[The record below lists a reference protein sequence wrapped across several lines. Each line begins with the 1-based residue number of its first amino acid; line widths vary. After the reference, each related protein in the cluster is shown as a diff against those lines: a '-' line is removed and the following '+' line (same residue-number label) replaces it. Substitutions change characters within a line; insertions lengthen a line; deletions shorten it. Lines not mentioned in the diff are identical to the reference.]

1 MLNPL
6 HLFRLLAQE
15 EVEVVLVGGV
25 AMIVQG
31 VTHDTNDIDLCYRR
45 TAANMERLVRA
56 ILPLNPR
63 LRVEGLTDDEARLLP
78 WHFDVHVLAPM
89 ETLTL
94 MTDAGAVDLVATLSG
109 IGDYEAIRDDIVDVD
124 LDGLTMPVLTL
135 RAIISNK
142 RAAAR
147 DKDIAALPRI
157 EATLRLREIMAER
170 ATNHEAGGS
179 EHDDTAPCGE

>member
-6 HLFRLLAQE
+6 HLFRLLTQE

-45 TAANMERLVRA
+45 TVANMERLVLA

-63 LRVEGLTDDEARLLP
+63 LRVEGLTDAEARLLP
-78 WHFDVHVLAPM
+78 WQLDVQALGSM

-94 MTDAGAVDLVATLSG
+94 MTDAGAVDLVAKLSG
-109 IGDYEAIRDDIVDVD
+109 IGDYDAIRDEIVDVE
-124 LDGLTMPVLTL
+124 LDGITMSVLTL
-135 RAIISNK
+135 RAIIANK

-157 EATLRLREIMAER
+157 EATLRLREAMTER
-170 ATNHEAGGS
+170 ETDASDHGDRES
-179 EHDDTAPCGE
+179 HSL